1 MTEVTEQ
8 YIRDRARKASR
19 EFGKEDG
26 WSPERTERARQTMI
40 RRATNAAKKHGYFVE
55 GK

>member
-1 MTEVTEQ
+1 MTQVTAK

-19 EFGKEDG
+19 EIGKKED

-40 RRATNAAKKHGYFVE
+40 RRATNVAKKYGLFE
-55 GK
+55 EE